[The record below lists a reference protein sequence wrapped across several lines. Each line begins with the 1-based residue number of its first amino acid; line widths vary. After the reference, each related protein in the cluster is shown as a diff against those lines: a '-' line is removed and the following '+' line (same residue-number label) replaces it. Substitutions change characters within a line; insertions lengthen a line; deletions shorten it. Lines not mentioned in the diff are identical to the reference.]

1 VSNSRKKNVISGFI
15 ASAGGS
21 TTLQLVSLFVI
32 PLYLELTSQEL
43 FGLWLTLGAI
53 LGWIK
58 IGDMGIGLALTK
70 RSIEALESNNYDLL
84 CRLAYG
90 AILSTL
96 IFGILVSGTGYLFT
110 EKLVSMLKVSGS
122 LKNEFIATFHVLLF
136 VAFIRPGFGVF
147 GSLIDAKQHIAFLHI
162 KNTIV
167 TLSSIALTIFL
178 LFLDFG
184 IISFAYGLL
193 FEALIMPFID
203 IIYLKIIDNKVYLF
217 PIKTSRKDIVSLLRF
232 GGPFQVLK
240 IANLVS
246 TSVDNIIITS
256 ILGASSVT
264 IYVFTGKLAFL
275 FAVFL
280 VGIIPSILFPGV
292 TQLFELGDKKKIT
305 NLYIKLSN
313 LAIRSGLLMGSIYFV
328 INELFVDL
336 WVGPENYGGPELTT
350 IFVIW
355 IILESFIRGITS
367 IIYASG
373 DLHGLTTVSFLEAV
387 LNIILTLYFIET
399 LGLLGVVLGTVLSR
413 AATFFYVP
421 LKINKILIINNF
433 KYIKLLIVN
442 GVFGSIPTLIAVG
455 AINIYMNE
463 AIGSTMQI
471 IIICGTAILT
481 NIASYEGLFLMKQK
495 GVSWKGRV
503 KLLKTHYYSI

>member
-110 EKLVSMLKVSGS
+110 EKLVSVFGISGN
-122 LKNEFIATFHVLLF
+122 LENEFIATYHVLLF

-147 GSLIDAKQHIAFLHI
+147 TSLIDAKQHIAFSHI

-167 TLSSIALTIFL
+167 TLLSIALTILL

-184 IISFAYGLL
+184 IVSFAYGLL
-193 FEALIMPFID
+193 FEALLMPFID
-203 IIYLKIIDNKVYLF
+203 IIYLKLIDNRICLY
-217 PIKTSRKDIVSLLRF
+217 PIKTSKKDIFSLLKF

-246 TSVDNIIITS
+246 TSTDNIIIAS

-280 VGIIPSILFPGV
+280 VGVLPSILFPSV
-292 TQLFELGDKKKIT
+292 AQLFELDDKKKIAR
-305 NLYIKLSN
+305 LYIKLSN

-355 IILESFIRGITS
+355 IILESFIRGITN

-373 DLHGLTTVSFLEAV
+373 DLHGLTIVSFFEAV

-413 AATFFYVP
+413 VATFFYVP
-421 LKINKILIINNF
+421 LKINKILEIDNF
-433 KYIKLLIVN
+433 KYIKELIVST
-442 GVFGSIPTLIAVG
+442 VFQSMPTLIVVATM
-455 AINIYMNE
+455 NIYMDKT
-463 AIGSTMQI
+463 IDPTIQI
-471 IIICGTAILT
+471 IIICGAATLI
-481 NIASYEGLFLMKQK
+481 NIVSYEGLFLIKQK
-495 GVSWKGRV
+495 GVKWKDRV
-503 KLLKTHYYSI
+503 KLLAAHYYSV

>member
-1 VSNSRKKNVISGFI
+1 MSSRKKNAILGFI
-15 ASAGGS
+15 SSMGGS
-21 TTLQLVSLFVI
+21 SIIQLVSLFVI
-32 PLYLELTSQEL
+32 PLYLDLTSQEL

-70 RSIEALESNNYDLL
+70 RSVKALESNNYDLL
-84 CRLAYG
+84 RRLAYG

-96 IFGILVSGTGYLFT
+96 IFGILISGTGYLFT
-110 EKLVSMLKVSGS
+110 ENLVSMLEVSGN
-122 LKNEFIATFHVLLF
+122 LGNEFIATYHVLLF

-147 GSLIDAKQHIAFLHI
+147 GSVIDAKQHIAFLHI
-162 KNTIV
+162 RNTIV
-167 TLSSIALTIFL
+167 TLSSIALTILL

-184 IISFAYGLL
+184 IVSFAYGLL

-203 IIYLKIIDNKVYLF
+203 IIYLKRIDNKIYLF
-217 PIKTSRKDIVSLLRF
+217 PIKTSKKDIISLLRF

-246 TSVDNIIITS
+246 TSVDNIIIAS

-280 VGIIPSILFPGV
+280 VGVIPTVLFSGIA
-292 TQLFELGDKKKIT
+292 QLFELGNKKKIT
-305 NLYIKLSN
+305 SLYIKLST
-313 LAIRSGLLMGSIYFV
+313 LAIRSGILMGSIYFV
-328 INELFVDL
+328 INEMFVDL
-336 WVGPENYGGPELTT
+336 WVGPENYGGYELTA

-355 IILESFIRGITS
+355 IIVESFIRGITN

-373 DLHGLTTVSFLEAV
+373 DLRGLTTVSFFEAV
-387 LNIILTLYFIET
+387 LNIILTLYLIED

-413 AATFFYVP
+413 AVTFFYIP
-421 LKINKILIINNF
+421 LKANKILKINSF
-433 KYIKLLIVN
+433 KYIKELIIN
-442 GVFGSIPTLIAVG
+442 GVYHSIPTLFVIV
-455 AINIYMNE
+455 AINIYMDKTFE
-463 AIGSTMQI
+463 PAIQI
-471 IIICGTAILT
+471 MIICIAAILT

-495 GVSWKGRV
+495 GVKWKDRV
-503 KLLKTHYYSI
+503 KLLKTNYYSV